1 MARSTNA
8 ATHALAPTKMSD
20 RFSRRIRSIRKPL
33 SNIPSMSAYCGND
46 ASQPISLS
54 EKPRASFRYAGS
66 QLLLPHR

>member
-1 MARSTNA
+1 
-8 ATHALAPTKMSD
+8 MSD